1 MCHWAGNKEQSGK
14 RARQV
19 GLVLLLF
26 WVWLNGSPAA
36 AATPVLASL
45 PHPAVGEN
53 NRILSTI
60 WPPIIQQW
68 SEEIQVVSDLYGIH
82 PDLIAAVINAESN
95 GLPDVVSRVGAV
107 GLMGVLPSGP
117 GMEWRPSPEALKD
130 PAVNLNWGG
139 AILSD
144 IIQQAG
150 GDIAAA
156 LAAYSG
162 GWEQADRR
170 VPLEYAARV
179 LDQYGRAIVARAGIP
194 PETASRW
201 TVAVRINRGNIAN
214 ELLVL
219 GEQPVSGVLTFE
231 EHVVYQGVGT
241 SGQSFYVV
249 GYAVPL
255 VLLIPQDQAHPAY
268 NGSYSVDPHLIAR
281 IGLSDMKANQQNVH
295 VVLACLPGLDRLRG
309 QLSTRWYA
317 PSSCPSWQR

>member
-1 MCHWAGNKEQSGK
+1 MCHWAGNKRHFFT
-14 RARQV
+14 RAGRF
-19 GLVLLLF
+19 GLALF
-26 WVWLNGSPAA
+26 MMWLWLNGGQPA
-36 AATPVLASL
+36 AATPALASL
-45 PHPAVGEN
+45 TRNTSGEN
-53 NRILSTI
+53 TLILSAV

-68 SEEIQVVSDLYGIH
+68 SEEIQVISDLYGIH

-95 GLPDVVSRVGAV
+95 GVPDLISRAGAV
-107 GLMGVLPSGP
+107 GLMGVLPAGP
-117 GMEWRPSPEALKD
+117 GMEWRPSAEALKD
-130 PAVNLNWGG
+130 PVVNLNWGG

-179 LDQYGRAIVARAGIP
+179 LDQYGRAIVARAGLSP
-194 PETASRW
+194 DTASRW

-214 ELLVL
+214 ELLVV
-219 GEQPVSGVLTFE
+219 GEQPVSGVLTFG
-231 EHVVYQGVGT
+231 EHVVYQAIGLN
-241 SGQSFYVV
+241 GQSFYVV

-255 VLLIPQDQAHPAY
+255 VLLVPQEHSNAAIS
-268 NGSYSVDPHLIAR
+268 GSYTLDPHLIAR
-281 IGLSDMKANQQNVH
+281 MGLSDMKANQQNAH
-295 VVLACLPGLDRLRG
+295 VVLACLPSLDRLRG

-317 PSSCPSWQR
+317 PSSCPAWHR